1 MNAETLFSICNLT
14 AMIGWILLVLAPRWR
29 WTSRL
34 VLSGGISL
42 LLAAVY
48 LVLIATTFGKAEG
61 GFGTLA
67 DVMKLFSHPWVA
79 LAGWVHYLV
88 FDLFVGSWEVRDA
101 QSRGISHWL
110 VIPCLLLTFLL
121 GPIGFLLYHAVRR
134 FTKPKSV
141 EGNLLTNE

>member
-67 DVMKLFSHPWVA
+67 DVMKLFSNPWVA

-134 FTKPKSV
+134 VTKPKSV